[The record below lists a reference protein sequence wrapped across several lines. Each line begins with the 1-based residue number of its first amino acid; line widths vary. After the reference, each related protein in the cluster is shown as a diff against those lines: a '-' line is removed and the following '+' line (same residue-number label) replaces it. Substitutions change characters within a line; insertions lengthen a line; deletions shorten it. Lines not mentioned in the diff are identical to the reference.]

1 MINMWRQLTGMV
13 LGVAI
18 IGVFIWL
25 LMVTY

>member
-1 MINMWRQLTGMV
+1 MWKQIIGMV

-25 LMVTY
+25 LVVTY